1 MMKKLFTLLATLFIS
16 LTTYAESQNFEY
28 IKSYVPAKITNI
40 SSDTLKDT
48 VIIKSNDNVITKL
61 ITYKIKNNE
70 LHIIPKV
77 PMSNDCIMNLI
88 NNDINSTSTKNHIEI
103 LKNNR
108 IKSITNNKI
117 LNVFFIQLNL
127 FLLYLKI

>member
-1 MMKKLFTLLATLFIS
+1 MMKKLFTVLSTLFIS
-16 LTTYAESQNFEY
+16 LTTIAETTQKEFEY

-48 VIIKSNDNVITKL
+48 VIIKSNDDVITKL

-88 NNDINSTSTKNHIEI
+88 NNDIKVIVRSKTPKTFITAPNTVIVTETYNNSGN
-103 LKNNR
+103 
-108 IKSITNNKI
+108 
-117 LNVFFIQLNL
+117 F
-127 FLLYLKI
+127 

>member
-1 MMKKLFTLLATLFIS
+1 MKKLFTVLSTLFIS
-16 LTTYAESQNFEY
+16 LTIIAETTQKEFEY

-48 VIIKSNDNVITKL
+48 VIIKSNDDVITKL

-88 NNDINSTSTKNHIEI
+88 NNDIKVIVRSKTPKTFITAPNTVIVTETYNNSGN
-103 LKNNR
+103 
-108 IKSITNNKI
+108 
-117 LNVFFIQLNL
+117 F
-127 FLLYLKI
+127 